1 MSNLKTYVFDLDNT
15 LCKTEG
21 SNYLDA
27 VPFQERIQKVNLLH
41 DAGHT
46 IIVETA
52 RGCVSGK
59 KWFIQTMEQ
68 IKSWGLKFDTLRAG
82 VKFSGDYYIDDKGIN
97 SEDFFSDTGKLNIES
112 GSGTQTNVVVVSRV
126 LKEATNER
134 MDKLVDEINFIDNI
148 PMPFKDRFPKIV
160 FSKKEKDKVFYEM
173 QHYQLPSIRRLILSS
188 EFEAQDIVKWSSR
201 ITDFSLKMYKHEL
214 VDIGKKEA
222 IDELHWERFENRMM
236 ELSSKSDWF
245 KKTLP
250 ESKIDINDQEYFNIG
265 YLYDKI
271 KEKES
276 WFYAEFLGRWS
287 HSDLHFSNILV
298 DLNKDN
304 FILVDPRGYQF
315 CDYYYDFGKIWHSV
329 EGKYELI
336 ADGLF
341 EVSDISK
348 GNYFEIVK
356 NKAYDSLE
364 DAKQPIM
371 DMFCDFSKEPNDD
384 VVLKTEFNNV
394 MHFATL
400 VPFLLEFDTKESRAR
415 TSYYQSVILMN
426 EFCKKHG
433 IIS

>member
-1 MSNLKTYVFDLDNT
+1 MSKLKTYVFDLDNT

-27 VPFQERIQKVNLLH
+27 APFQERIQKVNLLH

-250 ESKIDINDQEYFNIG
+250 ESKIDINDQEYFNIS

-348 GNYFEIVK
+348 GNYFEIAK
-356 NKAYDSLE
+356 NKAYASLE

-371 DMFCDFSKEPNDD
+371 DMFCHFSKEPNDD

>member
-1 MSNLKTYVFDLDNT
+1 MNNIKTYVFDLDNT
-15 LCKTEG
+15 LCKTDG

-27 VPFQERIQKVNLLH
+27 VPFVDRIKKVNSLH

-46 IIVETA
+46 IIIETA

-82 VKFSGDYYIDDKGIN
+82 VKFSADFYIDDKGIN
-97 SEDFFSDTGKLNIES
+97 SEDFFSDTGKLNLES

-134 MDKLVDEINFIDNI
+134 MDKLIDEINFIDNI
-148 PMPFKDRFPKIV
+148 PAPFKEKFPKIV
-160 FSKKEKDKVFYEM
+160 FSKKEKGKVFYEM
-173 QHYQLPSIRRLILSS
+173 QHYQLPSIRRLILSN
-188 EFEAQDIVKWSSR
+188 EFDHRDIVQWSTK
-201 ITDFSLKMYKHEL
+201 ITNFSLNMYKHEVL
-214 VDIGKKEA
+214 DIDKRFALEK
-222 IDELHWERFENRMM
+222 LHWERFENRMS
-236 ELSSKSDWF
+236 ELSVKSDWF
-245 KKTLP
+245 RDTL
-250 ESKIDINDQEYFNIG
+250 SKQEIVINDKQYYNIN

-271 KEKES
+271 KVKES
-276 WFYAEFLGRWS
+276 WFYPEFVGRWS

-298 DLNKDN
+298 DLQNND
-304 FILVDPRGYQF
+304 FILVDPRGYEF

-341 EVSDISK
+341 KVSDIAE
-348 GNYFEIVK
+348 GNYFEIVQ
-356 NKAYDSLE
+356 NNAYDSLE
-364 DAKQPIM
+364 GAKSLIM
-371 DMFCDFSKEPNDD
+371 DMFCGLSNEKNDD
-384 VVLKTEFNNV
+384 VILKTEFNNA

-415 TSYYQSVILMN
+415 TSYYQSIILMN
-426 EFCKKHG
+426 DFCKKHG
-433 IIS
+433 IIN

>member
-1 MSNLKTYVFDLDNT
+1 MSKLKTYVFDLDNT

-27 VPFQERIQKVNLLH
+27 APFQERIQKVNLLH

-97 SEDFFSDTGKLNIES
+97 SEDFFSDTGKLNLES

-173 QHYQLPSIRRLILSS
+173 QHYQLPSIRRLILSN
-188 EFEAQDIVKWSSR
+188 EFEAPDIVKWSSR

>member
-1 MSNLKTYVFDLDNT
+1 MNDLKTYVFDLDNT

-27 VPFQERIQKVNLLH
+27 VPFTDRIKKVNLLH

-46 IIVETA
+46 IIIETA

-82 VKFSGDYYIDDKGIN
+82 IKFSADFYVDDKGIN
-97 SEDFFSDTGKLNIES
+97 SEDFFNDTRKLNLES
-112 GSGTQTNVVVVSRV
+112 GSGTQTNVVIVSRV

-134 MDKLVDEINFIDNI
+134 MDKLIDEINFIDNI
-148 PMPFKDRFPKIV
+148 PEPFKEKFPKIV

-173 QHYQLPSIRRLILSS
+173 QHYQLPSIRRLILSN
-188 EFEAQDIVKWSSR
+188 EFGSDDIADWSKK
-201 ITDFSLKMYKHEL
+201 ITNFSLSMYRHEIL
-214 VDIGKKEA
+214 DISKQTALQK
-222 IDELHWERFENRMM
+222 LHWERFDNRMF
-236 ELSSKSDWF
+236 ELSNKSEWF
-245 KKTLP
+245 KRTLRQQ
-250 ESKIDINDQEYFNIG
+250 KIIINNKEYYNINFM
-265 YLYDKI
+265 YDKI
-271 KEKES
+271 RQKES
-276 WFYAEFLGRWS
+276 WFYPEFVGRWS

-298 DLNKDN
+298 DLHNND
-304 FILVDPRGYQF
+304 FVLVDPRGYQF

-341 EVSDISK
+341 EVSNISK
-348 GNYFEIVK
+348 GNYFEINK
-356 NKAYDSLE
+356 NNAYNSLE
-364 DAKQPIM
+364 GAKQSIM
-371 DMFCDFSKEPNDD
+371 NMFCDLSSESNDN
-384 VVLKTEFNNV
+384 VILKTEFNNV

-400 VPFLLEFDTKESRAR
+400 IPFLLEFDNEETRAR
-415 TSYYQSVILMN
+415 ASYYQSVVLMN

-433 IIS
+433 LI

>member
-1 MSNLKTYVFDLDNT
+1 MSKLKTYVFDLDNT

-173 QHYQLPSIRRLILSS
+173 QHYQLPSIRRLILSN
-188 EFEAQDIVKWSSR
+188 EFEAPDIVKWSSR

-250 ESKIDINDQEYFNIG
+250 ESKIDINDQEYFNIS

>member
-1 MSNLKTYVFDLDNT
+1 MSKLKTYVFDLDNT

-27 VPFQERIQKVNLLH
+27 APFQERIQKVNLLH

-97 SEDFFSDTGKLNIES
+97 SEDFFSDTGKLNLES

-173 QHYQLPSIRRLILSS
+173 QHYQLPSIRRLILSN
-188 EFEAQDIVKWSSR
+188 EFEAPDIVKWSSR

-250 ESKIDINDQEYFNIG
+250 ESKIDINDQEYFNIS

>member
-348 GNYFEIVK
+348 GNYFEIAK
-356 NKAYDSLE
+356 NKAYASLE

-371 DMFCDFSKEPNDD
+371 DMFCHFSKEPNDD

>member
-1 MSNLKTYVFDLDNT
+1 MSKLKTYVFDLDNT

-27 VPFQERIQKVNLLH
+27 APFQERIQKVNLLH

-173 QHYQLPSIRRLILSS
+173 QHYQLPSIRRLILSN
-188 EFEAQDIVKWSSR
+188 EFEAPDIVKWSSR

-250 ESKIDINDQEYFNIG
+250 ESKIDINDQEYFNIS